1 MQSSLLTL
9 QISINIPQLCQGQGR
24 EGGGGGGACRTPFY
38 TFIIHYEMVQAA
50 KLWLP
55 ELSSDILV
63 LRKKPRPHCL
73 VVTCFRTN

>member
-24 EGGGGGGACRTPFY
+24 EGGGGGVGGHVRLPF
-38 TFIIHYEMVQAA
+38 TLLEMVQAA

-55 ELSSDILV
+55 ELSSDI
-63 LRKKPRPHCL
+63 
-73 VVTCFRTN
+73 